1 MMNERKIIIG
11 KNAIVSGMM
20 VMTAMLSA
28 MITGCGCQKADEVS
42 LCTPDSAAT
51 ADSVPAVTY
60 SKEEQAVLDENLSI
74 DAAGNVTDGSGKQ
87 LKVGEDGKVEVKKAD
102 GTVVKVDPDTVR
114 NVRQQAESAD
124 QSSGGSQQATEKP
137 VTPTQSPRETSPQKP
152 KETVPQTKPTV
163 KPTEPRPTSPRPA
176 EKTQPT
182 TVDPHAGK
190 AYHEAEYEYIKHP
203 AETKQVKVV
212 DREAYSYE
220 EPVYEEKWSMI
231 CWGCGADVG
240 NDNMTTAQRD
250 EHMYQHILNGEPDGY
265 HSGYTT
271 VQVGTRTVN
280 VPEESHYETKIVKE
294 AWTEKK
300 LIREAGWY

>member
-1 MMNERKIIIG
+1 MMNERKNIIG

-42 LCTPDSAAT
+42 LYTPDSAAT

-74 DAAGNVTDGSGKQ
+74 DAAGNVTDSSGNL

-114 NVRQQAESAD
+114 DVRQQAESAE

-137 VTPTQSPRETSPQKP
+137 VTPTQSSRETSPQKP

-176 EKTQPT
+176 EKPQPT
-182 TVDPHAGK
+182 TANPHAGK
-190 AYHEAEYEYIKHP
+190 TYHEAEYEYIQHP
-203 AETKQVKVV
+203 AETERVKVV
-212 DREAYSYE
+212 DCEAYSYE

-240 NDNMTTAQRD
+240 NDNMTIAQRD
-250 EHMYQHILNGEPDGY
+250 EHMVQHILNGEADGY
-265 HSGYTT
+265 HSSYTT